1 MECLST
7 SISSAC
13 RCAGISNALDII
25 VFIFSF
31 ILIIPIPQTFMRTST
46 HYIPSGICRTRLL
59 AFALCLVPLLV
70 SAQKETKNP
79 LPIVPSNP
87 QETQMDIPSSFH
99 KYFGQ
104 RINNWRD
111 SERAI
116 AKIDLDADLNYDGV
130 TTNNDPQ
137 DGGAFEGTPPG
148 LQIGVGEMSR
158 MILRVLPYRVD
169 FDGEVVVSL
178 ELSGINRADASGE
191 FESFE
196 EEINTTGRV
205 RVWKDSERK
214 VLLLDSAD
222 PNKRYVEFST
232 QYREYPYNL
241 PNVLPRSVFV
251 EGVKPSTQFTGDLRV
266 LATVS
271 HRAPGT
277 SPESFA
283 TSRRKLLKSFRTTF
297 DHVLVTVLPEPIQKE
312 FINNNA
318 EGNWIMIE
326 NKASK

>member
-1 MECLST
+1 
-7 SISSAC
+7 
-13 RCAGISNALDII
+13 
-25 VFIFSF
+25 
-31 ILIIPIPQTFMRTST
+31 
-46 HYIPSGICRTRLL
+46 
-59 AFALCLVPLLV
+59 
-70 SAQKETKNP
+70 
-79 LPIVPSNP
+79 
-87 QETQMDIPSSFH
+87 MDAPSSFH

-111 SERAI
+111 TERAV
-116 AKIDLDADLNYDGV
+116 AKIDLDSDLNYDGV
-130 TTNNDPQ
+130 TNNNDPQ
-137 DGGAFEGTPPG
+137 DGGAFESTPPG

-196 EEINTTGRV
+196 DEINATGRV
-205 RVWKDSERK
+205 RVWKDPARK

-283 TSRRKLLKSFRTTF
+283 TSRRQLLKSFRTTF
-297 DHVLVTVLPEPIQKE
+297 DHILVTVLPEPIQKE

-318 EGNWIMIE
+318 EGNWIMIKGE
-326 NKASK
+326 ASK